1 MVLPYSWRSQIGGE
15 AAIGH
20 VQRQHLS
27 LLRRQFVTA
36 TRAQKASSAA
46 RSTDLL
52 LEEEPLQTRLPGT
65 VDACSLAVKWRALTP
80 QPFLVASIP
89 SVLETT
95 SLQQSHY

>member
-1 MVLPYSWRSQIGGE
+1 MPNDLLRAGLWDIKPTREIG
-15 AAIGH
+15 IDVGH
-20 VQRQHLS
+20 VQRQHVS

-65 VDACSLAVKWRALTP
+65 VVRL
-80 QPFLVASIP
+80 
-89 SVLETT
+89 
-95 SLQQSHY
+95 